1 MIQKNQQR
9 FCLHLF
15 FVLLVVELFCKL
27 RLIETFANWQNNRIK
42 LNVYSRTVQ
51 QNNPTYVRNVCIN
64 LKKGFYLIT
73 RTIAY
78 SGNGH
83 NTFKKQFYD
92 FSFLLIRK
100 TNKK

>member
-1 MIQKNQQR
+1 MIQKNTTT
-9 FCLHLF
+9 
-15 FVLLVVELFCKL
+15 VLLTPVLCFTGCGTICKL

-64 LKKGFYLIT
+64 LKKGFYLNT
-73 RTIAY
+73 RTIVY

-100 TNKK
+100 RNKK